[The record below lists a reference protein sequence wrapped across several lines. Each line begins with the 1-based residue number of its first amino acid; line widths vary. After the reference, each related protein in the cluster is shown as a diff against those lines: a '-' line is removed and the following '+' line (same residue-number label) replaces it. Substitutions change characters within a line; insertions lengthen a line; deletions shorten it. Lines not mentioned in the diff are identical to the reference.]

1 MNMRQWLE
9 DLRTS
14 KVKKSM
20 PILSFPGTKLIGAT
34 VREVCTDSDLQAKM
48 MKAVADRAPTLA
60 AVGLMDL
67 SVEAECFGSQVIKK
81 PDDIPTI
88 HEPLISDLTEVE
100 NLKVPEVGAARSGLY
115 IEGIQKLL
123 KLVTDRPVF
132 AGCVGPFS
140 LAGRLTDVSEA
151 MILCYED
158 PDNMKVLLD
167 KCAEFLIKYA
177 SEYKKVGAHGIIMAE
192 PLAGVLSPDLAAE
205 FSEPFVRRVSE
216 AVRDENFLVIY
227 HNCGN
232 SADRMVPSILRT
244 GCDAYHFGNAVD
256 MRDIMPQIPADT
268 VAMGNIDPVSAFK
281 DGTPALMRE
290 RVLTLMG
297 DLCEKY
303 PNFVISSGC
312 DIPAA
317 SKWENID
324 AYFAAI
330 DEFYQSKL
338 KYRLF

>member
-1 MNMRQWLE
+1 MNMYQWIE
-9 DLRTS
+9 DLRKA

-20 PILSFPGTKLIGAT
+20 PILSFPGTQLIGAT
-34 VREVCTDSDLQAKM
+34 VRDVCTNSELQADM

-67 SVEAECFGSQVIKK
+67 SVEAECFGSNVVKN

-88 HEPLISDLTEVE
+88 HDPLITDLSQVE

-115 IEGIQKLL
+115 IEGIEKLL
-123 KLVTDRPVF
+123 KRVTDRPVF

-158 PDNMKVLLD
+158 PDNMKVLLG
-167 KCAEFLIKYA
+167 KCTEFLIKYA
-177 SEYKKVGAHGIIMAE
+177 KEYKKIGANGIIMAE

-205 FSEPFVRRVSE
+205 FSEPYVRAVVE
-216 AVRDENFLVIY
+216 AVQDQNFIVVY

-232 SADRMVPSILRT
+232 AADRMIPSILRT
-244 GCDAYHFGNAVD
+244 GCKAYHFGNAVD
-256 MRDIMPQIPADT
+256 MRNILPQFPEDA

-281 DGTPALMRE
+281 DGTPELMRE
-290 RVLTLMG
+290 RVLTLMN

-317 SKWENID
+317 SKWENVD

-330 DEFYQSKL
+330 DEYYKSKS
-338 KYRLF
+338 